1 MSVSERKLVAMN
13 DDAATTVAVT
23 LNVAP
28 AAEERVIDWLLGRD
42 EAVGFTSGMV
52 FGHGADHADLSI
64 AEQVTGRQRRVEIRL
79 ELARTKLETFVA
91 ELIAAFGGTD
101 LYYFVT
107 PVLRSGHL
115 KGKVAPE
122 A

>member
-1 MSVSERKLVAMN
+1 MSEH
-13 DDAATTVAVT
+13 ATAILAVT

-28 AAEERVIDWLLGRD
+28 AAEERVIDWLLGR
-42 EAVGFTSGMV
+42 EETAGFTSYAA
-52 FGHGADHADLSI
+52 FGHGADHEDLSI

-79 ELARTKLETFVA
+79 DLPQPLVEPFLAALT
-91 ELIAAFGGTD
+91 AAFDGTD

-115 KGKVAPE
+115 RRRAT
-122 A
+122 